1 MKFLVLFVS
10 VVNAAVFV
18 KDVTRQLATT
28 RERYALYQNLSPTL
42 VKIGNYQISPFHT
55 DPTCVSVYRTNDWF
69 FAGCEL
75 PSHCLG
81 KTISVVEK
89 KWYGQ
94 ETVFC
99 HATYHPELTETY
111 EFYNIEFKTSER
123 KVKPKSP
130 VELYGKVITEIAN
143 LRPVS
148 FFEYF
153 VVARNESGF
162 GLVPNF
168 CMEKLRNGTQ
178 LPKNVQLRHS
188 DGMMCVDEVN
198 YDDHDCHPFMFSTVM
213 EMVMF
218 YDFPIEFT
226 NVPFSQGSFAATNN
240 KVMGADAYAADHASD
255 TPLHVLDK
263 VGGSF
268 MVSFVNMTSG
278 EPFFIVKNS
287 KNLEVI
293 ETNCYDFH
301 THYRSPFSN
310 FLSTLSKF
318 FQDELSELLKF
329 LKKFSKSIAEILLF
343 VVSEL
348 LLMVVDFVPYTGE
361 FYTGAFITLVFYYTT
376 FNVGVSVTV
385 GLFAYFFRIYIDSLI
400 F

>member
-42 VKIGNYQISPFHT
+42 VKIGNYQISPFHP
-55 DPTCVSVYRTNDWF
+55 DPACVSVYRTNDWF

-81 KTISVVEK
+81 ITVSVVEK

-99 HATYHPELTETY
+99 HATYHPDRTETY
-111 EFYNIEFKTSER
+111 EFYNIEFRPSER
-123 KVKPKSP
+123 KVRPKSP
-130 VELYGKVITEIAN
+130 LKLYGKVITEISN
-143 LRPVS
+143 LYPVS

-162 GLVPNF
+162 GLVPKF

-188 DGMMCVDEVN
+188 EGMVCVDEVN
-198 YDDHDCHPFMFSTVM
+198 YDEHDCHPYMFSTVM
-213 EMVMF
+213 EMIMF

-226 NVPFSQGSFAATNN
+226 DVPFSQGSFAATNN
-240 KVMGADAYAADHASD
+240 KAMGADAYVANHASEV
-255 TPLHVLDK
+255 PSHVFDK
-263 VGGSF
+263 IGRSF
-268 MVSFVNMTSG
+268 MVSFVKMTSSD
-278 EPFFIVKNS
+278 PFFIVKNTR
-287 KNLEVI
+287 KLEVI
-293 ETNCYDFH
+293 QTHCYDFH
-301 THYRSPFSN
+301 THYKSPFSN
-310 FLSTLSKF
+310 FLSTVSKF
-318 FQDELSELLKF
+318 IQDELSEFLRF

-348 LLMVVDFVPYTGE
+348 LLMVADLIPYTGE

-376 FNVGVSVTV
+376 FNIGVSAVA
-385 GLFAYFFRIYIDSLI
+385 GLLVYFFRIYIDSLI